1 MTQSLKQKQL
11 SIKKINLDH
20 QNYCGL
26 KIQNQNLIDLNF
38 KVVGMNMDFKLNYLN
53 EAQDSKIQTE
63 SKRIIDQILN
73 TKNEFY
79 GHAKERFQTILE
91 RFSKY

>member
-1 MTQSLKQKQL
+1 
-11 SIKKINLDH
+11 
-20 QNYCGL
+20 
-26 KIQNQNLIDLNF
+26 
-38 KVVGMNMDFKLNYLN
+38 MDFKLNYLN